1 MPEKCGNG
9 KTVLTMIRHS
19 ALANEETD
27 MAFDLTAHLT
37 TQARALKAGLI
48 KQACREINACACPVK
63 RAQAVQMLRRLQ
75 QLGPA
80 MLP

>member
-27 MAFDLTAHLT
+27 MFDLTQHLT

-48 KQACREINACACPVK
+48 KQACREINACRCPEK
-63 RAQAVQMLRRLQ
+63 RRKALVQLRLLQ
-75 QLGPA
+75 TRI
-80 MLP
+80 